1 MDVNVRVPALEK
13 LLDYGAS
20 GVGAIAGP
28 IIAQWRES
36 QEGKARLI
44 STHFD
49 AEVHRVETESN
60 AHSLQIIAEAQAQA
74 RQSIDTTIES
84 GRGVVEITRE
94 DITQLIEFQ
103 GRKRLANTRSVVKD
117 AANELGDKE
126 VSNHEPDHD
135 WTARFFND
143 IQDVSSEEMQSL
155 WAKVLAGEV
164 EKPGST
170 SIQTLSILK
179 NLDQATAR
187 LFGKLSSI
195 CISLRL
201 DGNQFSDA
209 SDARVPSLGGNAAH
223 NALQKY
229 GLGFGNLNVLNE
241 HGLVISDYNSQFDYR
256 LCAGLVLSGRNPV
269 KMRIPFSFQGRNWVL
284 LPTTERA
291 IAQELKIH
299 GVALTRSG
307 QELSRIV
314 DLAPMNEYTQAL
326 TGFFKEKKLQMIEV
340 DSSRPQSA

>member
-1 MDVNVRVPALEK
+1 M
-13 LLDYGAS
+13 
-20 GVGAIAGP
+20 IAN
-28 IIAQWRES
+28 WRAS
-36 QEGKARLI
+36 QEGKARLTSARI
-44 STHFD
+44 D

-60 AHSLQIIAEAQAQA
+60 AHSLPIIAEAQAQA

-94 DITQLIEFQ
+94 DITQSIEFQ
-103 GRKRLANTRSVVKD
+103 GRKRLANTRSVVED
-117 AANELGDKE
+117 AAYELGDKE
-126 VSNHEPDHD
+126 VSNHEPDPD

-164 EKPGST
+164 EKPGIT

-179 NLDQATAR
+179 NLDQATAI
-187 LFGKLSSI
+187 LFGKLCSI
-195 CISLRL
+195 CISLRP
-201 DGNQFSDA
+201 DGNQFI
-209 SDARVPSLGGNAAH
+209 DARVPSLGGDAGN
-223 NALQKY
+223 NALREY
-229 GLGFGNLNVLNE
+229 GLDFGNLNVLNE
-241 HGLVISDYNSQFDYR
+241 HGLVISDYNSWSDYMM
-256 LCAGLVLSGRNPV
+256 CAGVFSSGRNPV
-269 KMRIPFSFQGRNWVL
+269 KIRIPFSFQGRNWVL

-291 IAQELKIH
+291 IRAIGQELRIH
-299 GVALTRSG
+299 GVGLTRSG

-326 TGFFKEKKLQMIEV
+326 TKFFKEKNLQMIEV

>member
-1 MDVNVRVPALEK
+1 MDVNVRVLALEK

-28 IIAQWRES
+28 MIAKWRAS
-36 QEGKARLI
+36 QEGKARLT
-44 STHFD
+44 SAHFD

-103 GRKRLANTRSVVKD
+103 GRKRLANTRSVVED

-187 LFGKLSSI
+187 LFGKLCSI
-195 CISLRL
+195 CISLSL
-201 DGNQFSDA
+201 
-209 SDARVPSLGGNAAH
+209 DARVPSLGGNAAH
-223 NALQKY
+223 NALEKY
-229 GLGFGNLNVLNE
+229 GLDFGNLNVLNE
-241 HGLVISDYNSQFDYR
+241 HGLVISDYDCWGDYR
-256 LCAGLVLSGRNPV
+256 NLVKV
-269 KMRIPFSFQGRNWVL
+269 RIPFSFQGRNWVL

-299 GVALTRSG
+299 GVTLTRSG
-307 QELSRIV
+307 RELSRIV

-326 TGFFKEKKLQMIEV
+326 TKFFKEKNLQMIAV
-340 DSSRPQSA
+340 DSS

>member
-1 MDVNVRVPALEK
+1 MDVNVLRVLGLEK
-13 LLDYGAS
+13 LVDYAAS
-20 GVGAIAGP
+20 GIGAVAGSMLAP
-28 IIAQWRES
+28 WMAKQQAKAESIKAKAQ
-36 QEGKARLI
+36 A
-44 STHFD
+44 D
-49 AEVHRVETESN
+49 N
-60 AHSLQIIAEAQAQA
+60 LQIIAQAQA
-74 RQSIDTTIES
+74 DARQALTVLTTTTT
-84 GRGVVEITRE
+84 GTLEITRE
-94 DITQLIEFQ
+94 QITQRLKFQ
-103 GRKRLANTRSVVKD
+103 EHKRQQNIVSVVGQ
-117 AANELGDKE
+117 AAEDLGDKE

-187 LFGKLSSI
+187 LFGKLCSI
-195 CISLRL
+195 CVSFRL
-201 DGNQFSDA
+201 
-209 SDARVPSLGGNAAH
+209 DARVPSLGGNAAD
-223 NALQKY
+223 NALEKY

-241 HGLVISDYNSQFDYR
+241 HGLVISDYHCWGDYR
-256 LCAGLVLSGRNPV
+256 SSV
-269 KMRIPFSFQGRNWVL
+269 KARIPFSFQGRNWVF

-307 QELSRIV
+307 RELSRIV

-326 TGFFKEKKLQMIEV
+326 TKFFKEKNLQMIEV
-340 DSSRPQSA
+340 DSS